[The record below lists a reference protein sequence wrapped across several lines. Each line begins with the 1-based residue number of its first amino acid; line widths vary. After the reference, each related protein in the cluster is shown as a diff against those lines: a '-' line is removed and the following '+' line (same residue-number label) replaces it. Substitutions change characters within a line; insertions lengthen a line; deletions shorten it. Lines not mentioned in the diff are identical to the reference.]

1 MKDTAGLGLLD
12 EKTWSTMAGNAINA
26 CLQAQGDLQNLI
38 GQVVGSPGNGKASI
52 LHIPGQNPVVM
63 NAPPEPQVRAAQLQS
78 IALALQ
84 GIRALLV
91 MVNDL
96 DTRLRL
102 KDHLNT
108 PQDTDSSP
116 CVKTP

>member
-1 MKDTAGLGLLD
+1 MKDTAGLQLLG
-12 EKTWSTMAGNAINA
+12 EKEWATMAGNAIGA
-26 CLQAQGDLQNLI
+26 CLQAQGGLQRLC
-38 GQVVGSPGNGKASI
+38 GEVAGAPGNGKASI

-63 NAPPEPQVRAAQLQS
+63 NATPEPQVRAAQLQA

-84 GIRALLV
+84 GIRVLLV

-102 KDHLNT
+102 KDSMEA
-108 PQDTDSSP
+108 PVGEPD
-116 CVKTP
+116 VK

>member
-12 EKTWSTMAGNAINA
+12 EKAWSTMAGNAIGA
-26 CLQAQGDLQNLI
+26 CLQAQGGLQKLI
-38 GQVVGSPGNGKASI
+38 GEVAGAPGNGKATI
-52 LHIPGQNPVVM
+52 LHVPGQHQPVVM
-63 NAPPEPQVRAAQLQS
+63 NAPPEPQVRAAELQA

-84 GIRALLV
+84 GIRVLLV

-102 KDHLNT
+102 RT
-108 PQDTDSSP
+108 EAERPPES
-116 CVKTP
+116 